1 MNVRLMNERTH
12 QPVATHVEIA
22 ATRATRRR
30 GLLGRDRLDQTTA
43 MLLAPCA
50 AVHTIGMRFPID
62 VVFVDRQGFAV
73 KIVRNLRPWRMAL
86 ATGGR
91 AVIEMAAGS
100 VDWGQV
106 LPGDR
111 LYLAPVST
119 AERASEPTA
128 SVERGTC
135 GDAPAAVPAIASR
148 GGNVTGRASGFIG
161 RLRDTAGTSIVEAAV
176 ITPLLLLLTF
186 SIADFGALFYVY
198 LALENGVAQASRY
211 GVTGNLMDDPAHPGT
226 PLSRTDSIKTAMRQ
240 ATPTLTLP
248 DSAFSFSSMA
258 PGAAGWSAG
267 TGGPGDLEKVTVDY
281 TWTLMT
287 PLLRPFFTGG
297 QFHMTVA
304 SAMKNEARFQ

>member
-1 MNVRLMNERTH
+1 
-12 QPVATHVEIA
+12 VEIA
-22 ATRATRRR
+22 ATRTTRRR
-30 GLLGRDRLDQTTA
+30 GLLGRDRLDQASA
-43 MLLAPCA
+43 MLLAPCT

-62 VVFVDRQGFAV
+62 VVFVDRQGYAV

-86 ATGGR
+86 AAGGR

-100 VDWGQV
+100 LEWGQV

-111 LYLAPVST
+111 LYLAPVSA
-119 AERASEPTA
+119 AECAGHAIAAPKAAMPDAAPAVLPA
-128 SVERGTC
+128 SVDRC
-135 GDAPAAVPAIASR
+135 RGDAA
-148 GGNVTGRASGFIG
+148 GRARGFVG
-161 RLRDTAGTSIVEAAV
+161 RLRDTAGTSVVEAAV

-211 GVTGNLMDDPAHPGT
+211 GVTGNLMNDPASPGNQ
-226 PLSRTDSIKTAMRQ
+226 LSRTDSIKAAMRQ

-248 DSAFSFSSMA
+248 DSAFSFSFMP
-258 PGAAGWSAG
+258 PGGTSWSTG
-267 TGGPGDLEKVTVDY
+267 TGGPGDIGKVTVDY

-287 PLLRPFFTGG
+287 PLLRPFFPGG